1 MERCSGRFTPQ
12 RWGASV
18 FVVLTRLVLALTIIA
33 LLAFGAAAPAAA
45 MPPEQVLRDW
55 YGLILKLVR
64 HTPTYSPP
72 VASRA
77 FAYLGVTAFEAAAS
91 GTPNLGT
98 LAGQLNGLTAVP
110 RRETGKIYSDAVVLE
125 AALAASAQ
133 AFFSN
138 TGPTGQRAMA
148 AFSDRQLAEI
158 SKGVP
163 ADVIERSQAVG
174 RAIAGHMLAWSQNDG
189 GAVVENLG
197 FPAQYAANGAPGH
210 WAPTSRIALQQ
221 TPLLPSW
228 GKNRTFALKDGAA
241 CPLPAPPEYSED
253 KASEF
258 YAQAQ
263 EVYQTSKALTDEQRA
278 IARFWSDDPMLSPT
292 PPGHWI
298 SIALQILE
306 QDHRGLEDSADVLA
320 RVGIAE
326 ADAFIGCW
334 RTKYQYDLLRPVAY
348 IRKLIDPKW
357 EPLIATPPFPEYPSG
372 HSTQSGAAAAVL
384 TKYFGE
390 TFAFE
395 DATHTRDGLPAR
407 KFASFQAAADE
418 AALSRLFGGIHFRA
432 GMQRGLEQGAC
443 IGKAVNALRTKR

>member
-110 RRETGKIYSDAVVLE
+110 RRETGKIYSDAVVLD

-306 QDHRGLEDSADVLA
+306 QDHRGLEDSLHRLLAHQIPVRPAAAGSVHPQAD
-320 RVGIAE
+320 RS
-326 ADAFIGCW
+326 
-334 RTKYQYDLLRPVAY
+334 QM
-348 IRKLIDPKW
+348 
-357 EPLIATPPFPEYPSG
+357 
-372 HSTQSGAAAAVL
+372 GAADRNPSVPGISQRPQHAIWRGGGGVDKVL
-384 TKYFGE
+384 WRDLRLRGC
-390 TFAFE
+390 
-395 DATHTRDGLPAR
+395 DAYARWLAGAKIRQLPGG
-407 KFASFQAAADE
+407 
-418 AALSRLFGGIHFRA
+418 SR
-432 GMQRGLEQGAC
+432 
-443 IGKAVNALRTKR
+443 